1 MKKFA
6 LILSI
11 FSFVIGNLHAQNLM
25 RGPYLQSML
34 PTGVKIMW
42 RTDVPAIS
50 KIEFGLSKDNLS
62 ETISSDSLEIDH
74 VLELKNL
81 IPSTTYFY
89 KVSANNV
96 LAGGDE
102 WHHFTTAPPFGSTTP
117 FRAWILGDFGAENQD
132 QILVKRSFLEYS
144 AANPVDFWMWLGD
157 NTYTSGKDFEYQ
169 NSVFSSDYGYDSIF
183 RYLPFYPTPGNH
195 DYGSVIQG
203 ANGVHRGPYFNI
215 VNVFQNGE
223 AGGEPSNTEKY
234 YSYDYGNVHFI
245 SLNSESYTEVFLTN
259 LGMKNWLIRD
269 LQKNTQPF
277 TVVYWHQCPYSKGSH
292 NSDAAWEI
300 VIRAMRE
307 NFVPILEEYNVDLV
321 LTGHS
326 HVFERSYL
334 MHGHYANSAS
344 FDSATMVVNGS
355 SGNIDEGTPYLKFLP
370 GEGDGS
376 RNGTVYVVAGNGG
389 KSEAN
394 PALNHPAFFAVDGG
408 EGVCGSLIMDVE
420 DNRIDMRYLRKNGTI
435 GDYFTIIKETSTGIN
450 QNEIFQKLNVFPNP
464 SKNEINLELF
474 SENINK
480 IRISLLDINGKQLG
494 IYFDGNILKGNNTIK
509 LDFSN
514 LNLAPGTYF
523 LNITDN
529 ENKQES
535 VKIMLLE

>member
-11 FSFVIGNLHAQNLM
+11 FSFVIGNLHAQNLI

-50 KIEFGLSKDNLS
+50 KIEYGLSKDNLT
-62 ETISSDSLEIDH
+62 ETNSSDSLDIDH

-81 IPSTTYFY
+81 TPSTTYFY
-89 KVSANNV
+89 KVSGDNI
-96 LAGGDE
+96 LAGGDD
-102 WHHFTTAPPFGSTTP
+102 WHHFTTAPPFGSSAP
-117 FRAWILGDFGAENQD
+117 FRAWILGDFGTASED
-132 QILVKRSFLEYS
+132 QILVKRSFLNYS
-144 AANPVDFWMWLGD
+144 ATNPVDFWMWLGD
-157 NTYTSGKDFEYQ
+157 NTYTTGKDFEYQ
-169 NSVFSSDYGYDSIF
+169 NTVFSSDYGYDSIF

-203 ANGVHRGPYFNI
+203 GNGVHKGPYFNI

-245 SLNSESYTEVFLTN
+245 SLNSEAVTEVFLTN
-259 LGMKNWLIRD
+259 LTMKNWLIRD
-269 LQKNTQPF
+269 LQKNSQPF

-292 NSDAAWEI
+292 NSDAIFEI
-300 VIRAMRE
+300 NMRAMRE

-321 LTGHS
+321 LCGHS

-344 FDSATMVVNGS
+344 FDSTTMVINGT
-355 SGNIDEGTPYLKFLP
+355 SGNFDEGTPYLKFLP
-370 GEGDGS
+370 GQGDGS

-420 DNRIDMRYLRKNGTI
+420 GNRIDMRYLRKNGTI
-435 GDYFTIIKETSTGIN
+435 GDYFSIIKETSTGIN
-450 QNEIFQKLNVFPNP
+450 QNTIFQKLNVFPNP
-464 SKNEINLELF
+464 AKNEINLEIF
-474 SENINK
+474 SAEPNNIK
-480 IRISLLDINGKQLG
+480 ISLLDINGKQLG
-494 IYFDGNILKGNNTIK
+494 IFFDGNILKGSNSIK
-509 LDFSN
+509 LNFSD
-514 LNLAPGTYF
+514 LNFSPGTYF
-523 LNITDN
+523 LNIAN
-529 ENKQES
+529 KENKQEL